1 MPTRAT
7 ILAAA
12 DDLFY
17 RQGYADTS
25 FADIAAAVG
34 ISRGNFYYHFKTKDE
49 ILDAVIGERA
59 ARTQALLAQWEID
72 AGTPAACL
80 HRFVDIFVVNRAKIM
95 QHGCPVG
102 TLCAE
107 LAKLNHAALP
117 DAGAIFT
124 LFRVWLA
131 RHLEALGCAEPDAQ
145 ALHLLAHS
153 QGIATL
159 ASTFRDEAFIDQE
172 IDMLHARIDQIA
184 SAAIPP
190 TLVPEI

>member
-7 ILAAA
+7 IIAAA

-17 RQGYADTS
+17 RQGYAATS
-25 FADIAAAVG
+25 FADIATTVG

-49 ILDAVIGERA
+49 ILDAVIAERA
-59 ARTQALLAQWEID
+59 ARTKALLAQWE
-72 AGTPAACL
+72 AESTTPAACL

-95 QHGCPVG
+95 RHGCLVG

-107 LAKLNHAALP
+107 LAKLDHAALP

-124 LFRVWLA
+124 LFRHWLA
-131 RHLEALGCAEPDAQ
+131 RHLEALGCPEPDAQ
-145 ALHLLAHS
+145 ALHLLARS

-159 ASTFRDEAFIDQE
+159 ASTFHDEAFIDRE
-172 IDMLHARIDQIA
+172 IAQLHALIDHIA
-184 SAAIPP
+184 TS
-190 TLVPEI
+190 PEA